1 MKTDVVIIGAGLAG
15 LSCGLELAENGRDV
29 FLFEARDW
37 VGGRTA
43 SWDENGMLV
52 ESGFH
57 RYIGY
62 YQALPKVLERAGVR
76 LDDIIRWE
84 ERIEIRTP
92 QHNSPGLFGVAPVHG
107 PLKMIAGIIGNN
119 EMLSP
124 LDKASLIP
132 FFVAGFKDF
141 FLNPDKLDYIS
152 VYDYAR
158 KYGVRQAAIDYL
170 LGPFSTGLFFK
181 PIQEYSALAFF
192 GLFAPGLTRFY
203 KMRIGA
209 FLGGMTEV
217 LCAPIA
223 RAIERHG
230 GKVYTGTPVQGLLV
244 EEGQVVGVALDDEE
258 VRANQV
264 VLATSLDKA
273 QQLLQPHFSQH
284 PWIKPLLNL
293 PAMPA
298 VTIQIDL
305 DRPALP
311 TDRTTFGPGT
321 CLASFAEQSRTTFKH
336 VPGRLSIILTPPEK
350 FLNMPAE
357 EVLSSVIRDAKQ
369 LGMDIKPHIRDF
381 RVISHHADF
390 YSFAPKGY
398 HKQRPGQQTPIR
410 GLKLAGD
417 YTKQPYFATME
428 GAVVSGLDAA
438 KAILSEA

>member
-15 LSCGLELAENGRDV
+15 LSCGLELAEKGRDV
-29 FLFEARDW
+29 VLFEARDW

-62 YQALPKVLERAGVR
+62 YQALPHVLARAGVQ
-76 LDDIIRWE
+76 LNDIIWWE
-84 ERIEIRTP
+84 ERVEIRTP
-92 QHNSPGLFGVAPVHG
+92 QHEEPGLFGIAPVHG
-107 PLKMIAGIIGNN
+107 PLKMIASLIGNN
-119 EMLSP
+119 HLLSP

-132 FFVAGFKDF
+132 FFVAGYTDF
-141 FLNPDKLDYIS
+141 FLNPNKLDYIS
-152 VYDYAR
+152 VYDYAK
-158 KYGVRQAAIDYL
+158 KYGVRRAAIDYL
-170 LGPFSTGLFFK
+170 LVPFSTGLFFRPVK
-181 PIQEYSALAFF
+181 DYSALAFF

-217 LCAPIA
+217 MCAPIA
-223 RAIERHG
+223 RAIERRG
-230 GKVYTGTPVQGLLV
+230 GKVYTGTPVQRLLA
-244 EEGQVVGVALDDEE
+244 ENGQVVGVMLKDEA

-264 VLATSLDKA
+264 VLATSMDKA
-273 QQLLQPHFSQH
+273 QQLL
-284 PWIKPLLNL
+284 KPLFSEHRWFKPFLNL
-293 PAMPA
+293 PTMPA

-321 CLASFAEQSRTTFKH
+321 CLASFSEQSRTTFKH
-336 VPGRLSIILTPPEK
+336 VPGRLSIILTPPER
-350 FLNMPAE
+350 FLNMRPE
-357 EVLSSVIRDAKQ
+357 EVLATVVQDAKK

-390 YSFAPKGY
+390 YSFSPTGY
-398 HKQRPGQQTPIR
+398 HQQRPGQQTPVQ

-438 KAILSEA
+438 KAILEGR